1 VIPGIPGMAVSNAA
15 RAVKTAIVILM
26 ALIFTAQKVVLIIRF
41 RRIEKAVN
49 NAATRDDCYN
59 IVLYMSMAYTV

>member
-1 VIPGIPGMAVSNAA
+1 VIHGIPGMAVSNAA

-49 NAATRDDCYN
+49 NAA
-59 IVLYMSMAYTV
+59 AG